1 MQIFGRQVSNW
12 WWFLVVPLLLVC
24 IPFFLFLLIIAGHIG
39 GAVFGPPA
47 LWAIPL
53 HTPSRVDLVGSYFE
67 TNQGAAIQADTLNA
81 SLDLNLDG
89 TMTVRALPEDSVTST
104 CVMSGTGRWKVLDG
118 NIDLDYNSDGAS
130 GSCASGGYSLL
141 EVAGHSKPYK
151 LYWVLGD
158 PDSGTGIWFKR
169 R

>member
-1 MQIFGRQVSNW
+1 MRIFRTQVSNW
-12 WWFLVVPLLLVC
+12 WWFLFAPLLCVS
-24 IPFFLFLLIIAGHIG
+24 IPFLLLLLIIAGHVG

-47 LWAIPL
+47 LWDMPL
-53 HTPSRVDLVGSYFE
+53 HTPSRVDLVGSYYE
-67 TNQGAAIQADTLNA
+67 TNQGAAAQTDTLHA
-81 SLDLNLDG
+81 SLDLNPDG
-89 TMTVRALPEDSVTST
+89 KMTVKALPEDSVTST
-104 CVMSGTGRWKVLDG
+104 CVMSGAGRWAVLDG
-118 NIDLDYNSDGAS
+118 KIDLDYNSDGAS
-130 GSCASGGYSLL
+130 GSCASGDYSFL